1 MQVENRPSAEPRQEL
16 VAAVPGA
23 TAPVAITPLTP
34 LDSGSPRRRF
44 GIPGWIPLLLSNRY
58 ALFGTIML
66 LIIVLAAIFA
76 PLITP
81 YDPNN
86 IGEGL
91 PSLAPSADHWFGT
104 NHSGED
110 IFAQVIYGG
119 RLSLLIGAT
128 VGVLGVAI
136 AALVGMIAGYVGG
149 WVDELLSTIMNV
161 FLVIP
166 QLPLLIVAGAYLPSK
181 GGVGMVII
189 LTLTGWAWGARVL
202 RAQTLSLR
210 NRDFVAA
217 AYVSGESTWRIVFYE
232 ILPNMVS
239 LMVSSFIFTF
249 IGAVLAEAGL
259 EFLGFGDI
267 NTVSWGTVLF
277 WAEQNSTL
285 LSGEWWD
292 FVFPGLAIAL
302 TITSLVFINYG
313 IDAISNPRLRAIKV
327 AKQYRQKA
335 PAPVVQVAR

>member
-128 VGVLGVAI
+128 VLG
-136 AALVGMIAGYVGG
+136 GR
-149 WVDELLSTIMNV
+149 
-161 FLVIP
+161 P
-166 QLPLLIVAGAYLPSK
+166 
-181 GGVGMVII
+181 
-189 LTLTGWAWGARVL
+189 
-202 RAQTLSLR
+202 SLR
-210 NRDFVAA
+210 EEQQRTLD
-217 AYVSGESTWRIVFYE
+217 
-232 ILPNMVS
+232 S
-239 LMVSSFIFTF
+239 LKVRETARRQNERS
-249 IGAVLAEAGL
+249 LRGL
-259 EFLGFGDI
+259 
-267 NTVSWGTVLF
+267 
-277 WAEQNSTL
+277 
-285 LSGEWWD
+285 
-292 FVFPGLAIAL
+292 
-302 TITSLVFINYG
+302 
-313 IDAISNPRLRAIKV
+313 K
-327 AKQYRQKA
+327 
-335 PAPVVQVAR
+335 

>member
-1 MQVENRPSAEPRQEL
+1 L
-16 VAAVPGA
+16 
-23 TAPVAITPLTP
+23 
-34 LDSGSPRRRF
+34 F
-44 GIPGWIPLLLSNRY
+44 SNWY
-58 ALFGTIML
+58 ALFGAIVL
-66 LIIVLAAIFA
+66 LIIVLSAIFA

-86 IGEGL
+86 IGGAN
-91 PSLAPSADHWFGT
+91 PSLAPTPGNWFGT
-104 NHSGED
+104 NHQGED
-110 IFAQVIYGG
+110 IFTQVIYGG
-119 RLSLLIGAT
+119 RLSLAVGAT
-128 VGVLGVAI
+128 VGVLGVAL

-149 WVDELLSTIMNV
+149 WVDEVLSTVMNV

-210 NRDFVAA
+210 NRDFVHA
-217 AYVSGESTWRIVFYE
+217 AYMSGESTWHIVFFE
-232 ILPNMVS
+232 ILPNMIS
-239 LMVSSFIFTF
+239 LLVSSFIFTF
-249 IGAVLAEAGL
+249 IGAILAEAGL

-267 NTVSWGTVLF
+267 NTVSWGTILF
-277 WAEQNSTL
+277 WAEENSTL

-302 TITSLVFINYG
+302 TISSLVFINYG
-313 IDAISNPRLRAIKV
+313 IDAISNPRLRVIKV
-327 AKQYRQKA
+327 AKQYRKKV
-335 PAPVVQVAR
+335 PAPVAQVAR